1 VVGTHRRR
9 LIGQASFIG
18 RLVRW
23 LVFRWRLVVGARFK
37 RRLVVG
43 RRLVFK
49 RRLVVGEQF
58 ERRLVV
64 GGRQFRRWQFGRRR
78 RRQELVNPMR
88 EEKLTPEQ
96 AQEVIREAVRL
107 QQEQENA
114 VDAQTL
120 EASAAEIGVDPQ
132 HLRDAL
138 RKVAREREQRAQ
150 RLRYFLIAL
159 GVCAALFVG
168 ALFASQRALSAAW
181 AEVQLK
187 RAQLENVQQRKANL
201 MPRLEQLMQQVNQQ
215 QREKLQVLADA
226 LRQNPTAA
234 NTLAQQLLQDP
245 ALQSDWLVVRLMDEI
260 TGSENRIAVERK
272 RFEEAAA
279 RYEQTARR
287 FPISLMRPLLGYPR
301 TVERPQ

>member
-1 VVGTHRRR
+1 
-9 LIGQASFIG
+9 
-18 RLVRW
+18 
-23 LVFRWRLVVGARFK
+23 
-37 RRLVVG
+37 
-43 RRLVFK
+43 
-49 RRLVVGEQF
+49 
-58 ERRLVV
+58 
-64 GGRQFRRWQFGRRR
+64 
-78 RRQELVNPMR
+78 MR

-168 ALFASQRALSAAW
+168 ALFASQRALSVAW

-201 MPRLEQLMQQVNQQ
+201 LPRLEQLMQQVNQK

-226 LRQNPTAA
+226 LRQNPAAA

>member
-1 VVGTHRRR
+1 MH
-9 LIGQASFIG
+9 
-18 RLVRW
+18 
-23 LVFRWRLVVGARFK
+23 
-37 RRLVVG
+37 
-43 RRLVFK
+43 
-49 RRLVVGEQF
+49 
-58 ERRLVV
+58 
-64 GGRQFRRWQFGRRR
+64 
-78 RRQELVNPMR
+78 

-132 HLRDAL
+132 HLREAL
-138 RKVAREREQRAQ
+138 RKVAQERERRAQ
-150 RLRYFLIAL
+150 RLRYLLIAL
-159 GVCAALFVG
+159 GVCAALFVV

-181 AEVQLK
+181 TEVQLK

-201 MPRLEQLMQQVNQQ
+201 LPRLEQLMQQANQQ
-215 QREKLQVLADA
+215 QREKLQTLADA
-226 LRQNPTAA
+226 LRQNPDTARA
-234 NTLAQQLLQDP
+234 VAERLLLDP
-245 ALQSDWLVVRLMDEI
+245 ALQRDWLAVRLMDEI

-279 RYEQTARR
+279 RYEQTARQ

>member
-1 VVGTHRRR
+1 MH
-9 LIGQASFIG
+9 
-18 RLVRW
+18 
-23 LVFRWRLVVGARFK
+23 
-37 RRLVVG
+37 
-43 RRLVFK
+43 
-49 RRLVVGEQF
+49 
-58 ERRLVV
+58 
-64 GGRQFRRWQFGRRR
+64 
-78 RRQELVNPMR
+78 

-132 HLRDAL
+132 HLREAL
-138 RKVAREREQRAQ
+138 RKVAQERERRAQ
-150 RLRYFLIAL
+150 RLRYLLIAL

-181 AEVQLK
+181 TEVQLK

-201 MPRLEQLMQQVNQQ
+201 LPRLEQLMQQANQR
-215 QREKLQVLADA
+215 QREQLQTLTDA
-226 LRQNPTAA
+226 LRQNPDAA
-234 NTLAQQLLQDP
+234 RAVAEQLLQDP
-245 ALQSDWLVVRLMDEI
+245 ALRNDWLAVRLMDEI

-279 RYEQTARR
+279 RYEQTVRR
-287 FPISLMRPLLGYPR
+287 FPISLMRPLLGYPPKVDR
-301 TVERPQ
+301 

>member
-1 VVGTHRRR
+1 
-9 LIGQASFIG
+9 
-18 RLVRW
+18 
-23 LVFRWRLVVGARFK
+23 
-37 RRLVVG
+37 
-43 RRLVFK
+43 
-49 RRLVVGEQF
+49 
-58 ERRLVV
+58 
-64 GGRQFRRWQFGRRR
+64 
-78 RRQELVNPMR
+78 MR

-181 AEVQLK
+181 TEVQLK
-187 RAQLENVQQRKANL
+187 RAQLENAQQRKANL
-201 MPRLEQLMQQVNQQ
+201 LPSLGTT
-215 QREKLQVLADA
+215 DA
-226 LRQNPTAA
+226 TSQP
-234 NTLAQQLLQDP
+234 
-245 ALQSDWLVVRLMDEI
+245 
-260 TGSENRIAVERK
+260 
-272 RFEEAAA
+272 AAA
-279 RYEQTARR
+279 RETADCWQTPCDRTPTLR
-287 FPISLMRPLLGYPR
+287 THCRSNCCLTPLLQRDWLARAPDG
-301 TVERPQ
+301 